1 MSSKLTGI
9 NDQSTTMDP
18 YFCTECFTADALR
31 EEVKMRGELVPS
43 CPVCKSVNVR
53 ALSTTDSRLKAI
65 FRALVRLHYS
75 EWDYNAHL
83 GGDHLQTLLFGN
95 NEIFSLDKHTA
106 DEMAFEEAF
115 LPLEDEW
122 YPHSEH
128 DIALGGGYW
137 DGGIL
142 VGIREQLEPQ
152 VHRVLQKTL
161 SKDERAEEN
170 GWHELLAVIKADI
183 ERTLPQDSRFFRAR
197 VGVKASLQAQGLGH
211 WSEKFSYLP
220 YRNHE
225 IGAPP
230 AHLCSEGRL
239 NRKGTTALYVASS
252 RNIAIAEVRPHPGHL
267 VTTAEFWTVR
277 ELRIADF
284 ASVDIRRFL
293 SDSRLEDMRRIV
305 SLGTVLN
312 LPAIPEL
319 KDDRYRATQLIS
331 DCIREAGFDGV
342 SFRSSLGHGSNTVLF
357 DANSAKPMPETEE
370 VVEVRAVQYTTSS
383 CDTVPEDYRAADYK
397 VIGDDLVSTTFH
409 GLARFR

>member
-1 MSSKLTGI
+1 MV
-9 NDQSTTMDP
+9 P
-18 YFCTECFTADALR
+18 YFCTKCFTADELR
-31 EEVKMRGELVPS
+31 EEVEMRGELVPS
-43 CPVCKSVNVR
+43 CPVCKSVNVK
-53 ALSTTDSRLKAI
+53 ALPTIDSRFKTI

-75 EWDYNAHL
+75 EWDYNSHL
-83 GGDHLQTLLFGN
+83 GGDYLQTLLFGN
-95 NEIFSLDKHTA
+95 NEIFSLSNHTA

-122 YPHSEH
+122 YPESENE
-128 DIALGGGYW
+128 IALGGGYW

-142 VGIREQLEPQ
+142 VGIRERLEPQ
-152 VHRVLQKTL
+152 VNEVLRTTL
-161 SKDERAEEN
+161 SKGERDAES
-170 GWHELLAVIKADI
+170 GWRELLTIIRPDI
-183 ERTLPQDSRFFRAR
+183 ETTLPVESRFFRAR
-197 VGVKASLQAQGLGH
+197 VGVKASLQTQGLGGS

-220 YRNHE
+220 YRDHE

-239 NRKGTTALYVASS
+239 NRKGAIALYVASS
-252 RNIAIAEVRPHPGHL
+252 RDIAIAEVRPYPSHL
-267 VTTAEFWTVR
+267 VTTAEFETVR

-305 SLGTVLN
+305 SLGAVLN

-319 KDDRYRATQLIS
+319 KDGRYRATQLIS

-357 DANSAKPMPETEE
+357 DADSAKAIPGSEE
-370 VVEVRAVQYTTSS
+370 VFEVRSVQYTTSS
-383 CDTVPEDYRAADYK
+383 CDTVPKDYRPNDYK
-397 VIGDDLVSTTFH
+397 IVGDDLVSTTFH